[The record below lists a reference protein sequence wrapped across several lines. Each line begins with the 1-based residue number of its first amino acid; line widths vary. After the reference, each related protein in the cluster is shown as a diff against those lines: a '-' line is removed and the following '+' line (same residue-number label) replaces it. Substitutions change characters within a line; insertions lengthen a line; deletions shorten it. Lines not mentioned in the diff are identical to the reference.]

1 MKDLKVG
8 LEIHIQLDTG
18 KLFCQCSTG
27 DFYDTGETFKRSLY
41 PTSGELGLIDR
52 AAIFELSKGRNFIYR
67 ISSNS
72 CLVEMD
78 EEPPHPMNRKAIAAA
93 FSITKALGCHI
104 FDTWFPMRKIVVDGS
119 NTSGFQRT
127 TLVGIQGSMPLHEKR
142 IGITTV
148 CLEEDSARH
157 ISQEGDTTI
166 YSLDRL
172 GIPLI
177 EISTDPDMR
186 SGQEAEEV
194 AKRIG
199 EMAIS
204 TGMTRNG
211 ADSIRQDVNLSLG
224 YGRVEIKGVSKLS
237 LIQKVV
243 SYEVNRQ
250 QAIAKAIDIFKSRM
264 NRSRFS
270 VDYIPENEILK
281 NSGSK
286 MIRNSLLKGSKAY
299 LIKLPFLHGL
309 LKAGEFRLGKEIADS
324 LKPYGVGG
332 LIHGD
337 ELPGY
342 GITEEEKEKLSAA
355 MNVKGKDSFA
365 ILLLQGQDINA
376 ICRIIEERMG
386 KLLSLD
392 LSETRG
398 AGSEGETYFLRP
410 LPGRERMYPETDI
423 PPVFIT
429 KSIKEEAER
438 IMVMNED
445 QMVDMIRSKYH
456 ISEVDSLSIIKNGK
470 MNMFRSLSDIVGPKI
485 ASRVVIHTLPSLEKE
500 FGRTLSDHDVVEL
513 ASFLKEKGY
522 EQLSME
528 HALRL
533 MMERSIGPGEAA
545 QDPSII
551 PLDEEELRNFA
562 GRINSDTRNVNAFIS
577 LLRKEAGR
585 PFDPSIAVK
594 IYSEYLK
601 K

>member
-18 KLFCQCSTG
+18 KLFCHCSTG

-127 TLVGIQGSMPLHEKR
+127 TLVGIHGSMPLHEKR

-355 MNVKGKDSFA
+355 MNVKDEDSFA

-376 ICRIIEERMG
+376 ICRIIEERIE

>member
-264 NRSRFS
+264 NRNRFS
-270 VDYIPENEILK
+270 VDYIQENEILK

-355 MNVKGKDSFA
+355 MNVKDKDSFA

-376 ICRIIEERMG
+376 TCRIIEERMG

-398 AGSEGETYFLRP
+398 AGSDGETYFLRP

-429 KSIKEEAER
+429 KSIKEKAER

-594 IYSEYLK
+594 IYSEYLNK
-601 K
+601 

>member
-27 DFYDTGETFKRSLY
+27 DFYDTGGTFKRSLY

-127 TLVGIQGSMPLHEKR
+127 TLVGIQGAMPLHEKR

-355 MNVKGKDSFA
+355 MNVKDEDSFA

-376 ICRIIEERMG
+376 TCRIIEERMG

-456 ISEVDSLSIIKNGK
+456 ISEVDSLSIIKKGK

-500 FGRTLSDHDVVEL
+500 FGRTLSDHDIVEL